1 MNKFDKLYNLI
12 TEDIN
17 SNRKSIRKV
26 NQMDPHE
33 FIEFLKEF
41 LPLVKNGKVD
51 LKDVRVTEK
60 VDRFSN
66 FFSLV

>member
-1 MNKFDKLYNLI
+1 M
-12 TEDIN
+12 EDIN

-60 VDRFSN
+60 VDRKRN
-66 FFSLV
+66 CTCLV